1 MHTFLMVNQ
10 MISMGPMPENPLNI
24 GENVYINKEA
34 TKIQNEDLFN
44 KLQFY
49 WPSSINPPYTL
60 PEGCIWS
67 WNDEEDERIWCIV
80 SLF

>member
-1 MHTFLMVNQ
+1 MVNQ
-10 MISMGPMPENPLNI
+10 LLSMGPMPNNPINI
-24 GENVYINKEA
+24 GENTYILKEERNV
-34 TKIQNEDLFN
+34 QNGDLFHTF
-44 KLQFY
+44 QYY
-49 WPSSINPPYTL
+49 WPSSINLPYPI